1 MGPAEAPPARGG
13 GQPGELRVTLLRS
26 PGPRHTEEIHL
37 VLPAG
42 ATVADALARC
52 GWWPAG
58 GAGEAREPP
67 SVGVWGKPGRLDR
80 PLRDL
85 DRVEV
90 YRGLRVDPMQARRE
104 RHAGHQA
111 KAQVAA
117 QLAARRKKG
126 KGPR

>member
-1 MGPAEAPPARGG
+1 MGPAEAPPAQGG
-13 GQPGELRVTLLRS
+13 GEPGELRVTLLHS
-26 PGPRHTEEIHL
+26 PGPRQTEEIHL
-37 VLPAG
+37 ALPDG

-58 GAGEAREPP
+58 DAREPP
-67 SVGVWGKPGRLDR
+67 SVGVWGKPVRLDR

-111 KAQVAA
+111 KVQAAA
-117 QLAARRKKG
+117 QLAARRKNG